1 VQILADNSVK
11 VFARGP
17 LLQPPALPLSMDSH
31 LTVQLVTT
39 GGSCIESVFDAAD
52 SRVIENDADVLQ
64 VRN

>member
-1 VQILADNSVK
+1 
-11 VFARGP
+11 
-17 LLQPPALPLSMDSH
+17 MDSH